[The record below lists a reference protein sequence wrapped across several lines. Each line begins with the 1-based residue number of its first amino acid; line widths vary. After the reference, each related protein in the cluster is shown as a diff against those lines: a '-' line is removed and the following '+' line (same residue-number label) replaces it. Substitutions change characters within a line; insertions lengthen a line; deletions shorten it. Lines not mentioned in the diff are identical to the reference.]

1 MARLREMAP
10 LGIFLV
16 AVALWLATVAGFA
29 VFAPT
34 AFCDSLDPGL
44 NPMMDGY
51 GGRVLR
57 SLFVQCQAG

>member
-16 AVALWLATVAGFA
+16 AVGLWLATVAGFA
-29 VFAPT
+29 VFAPG
-34 AFCDSLDPGL
+34 AFCNSLDPDL

-57 SLFVQCQAG
+57 SLFVQCRAG